1 MIWLYIYIGTILFT
15 LISAWVSANN
25 LKSDIKK
32 HFSEDELKYLKQN
45 YTSER
50 RYSSFALILVFILPV
65 INVLVGFIFAF
76 GYRGILEYQINEYR
90 ECLKNY
96 NNQA

>member
-1 MIWLYIYIGTILFT
+1 MVWLYIYISTILFA

-25 LKSDIKK
+25 LKSDTKK
-32 HFSEDELKYLKQN
+32 YFSEDELKYLKQN
-45 YTSER
+45 HTSER

-65 INVLVGFIFAF
+65 LNVFVGFIFAF
-76 GYRGILEYQINEYR
+76 GYRGILEHQINEYKK
-90 ECLKNY
+90 CLKNY